1 MPRQARKQSEN
12 GIYHIVLCGINRQQ
26 IFEEREDYE
35 RFLET
40 LDRYKAVC
48 GYELYAYCLMGNHIH
63 LLMKV
68 GNEDL
73 VMIFKRVAGSYVYWY
88 NRKYG
93 RSGHL
98 FQDRFKSQP
107 TDDESYLTILR
118 YILRNPVKAGYCK
131 DVQAYQ
137 YSSYGELFTDGKRT
151 LTDREYTFSLMAQ
164 DELKAFLSKDEDDN
178 ILDVEEKPFITDRE
192 AKETILKFSGCKDA
206 AEFRTL
212 DLPER
217 YHYLKKLREAGLSI
231 RQISRLTGVSKGIVE
246 RRTGQQNCPR

>member
-12 GIYHIVLCGINRQQ
+12 GIYHIILRGINRQQ
-26 IFEEREDYE
+26 IFEEREDCE

-40 LDRYKAVC
+40 LERYKAVC
-48 GYELYAYCLMGNHIH
+48 GFELYAYCLMGNHIH

-68 GNEDL
+68 GEEGL
-73 VMIFKRVAGSYVYWY
+73 VMVFKRIAGSYVYWF

-93 RSGHL
+93 RVGHL

-107 TDDESYLTILR
+107 ADDGSYLTILR

-131 DVQAYQ
+131 DAEAYK
-137 YSSYGELFTDGKRT
+137 YSSYAGMFSDRNQT
-151 LTDREYTFSLMAQ
+151 LIDREYTFSLMAK
-164 DELKAFLSKDEDDN
+164 DELKAFLSEDEDDN
-178 ILDVEEKPFITDRE
+178 ILDFEEKSFITDRD
-192 AKETILKFSGCKDA
+192 AKEIILKLSGCKDV
-206 AEFRTL
+206 AEFQTL

-217 YHYLKKLREAGLSI
+217 DHYLNKLREAGLSI

-246 RRTGQQNCPR
+246 KRTGR